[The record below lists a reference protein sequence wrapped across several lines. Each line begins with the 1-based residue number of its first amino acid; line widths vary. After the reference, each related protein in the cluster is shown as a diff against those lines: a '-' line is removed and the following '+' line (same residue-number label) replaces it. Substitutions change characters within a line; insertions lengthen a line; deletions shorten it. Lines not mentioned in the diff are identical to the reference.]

1 MRLNDSVIAHI
12 AKLIQL
18 GILSGTDIVD
28 NIRMIRLRIASE
40 EGELTDELFLTEDY
54 EVNAD
59 NNIEKMLTE
68 VSTLTGNE
76 TEA

>member
-28 NIRMIRLRIASE
+28 HIRMIRLRIASE
-40 EGELTDELFLTEDY
+40 EGELNDELFLTEDY
-54 EVNAD
+54 EVTSEK
-59 NNIEKMLTE
+59 NIERMLTKI
-68 VSTLTGNE
+68 STLTGNE

>member
-1 MRLNDSVIAHI
+1 MRFNDSVIAHI